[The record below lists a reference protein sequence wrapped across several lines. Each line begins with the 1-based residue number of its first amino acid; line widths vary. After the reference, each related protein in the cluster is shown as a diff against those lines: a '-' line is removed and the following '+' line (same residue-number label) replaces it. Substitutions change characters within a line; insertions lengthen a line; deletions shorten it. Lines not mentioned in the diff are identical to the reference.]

1 MFPHTQY
8 GPAGLTQGS
17 IYKPVAG
24 DVGGQLGLPKEAIVG
39 GHVGVFGAGVPET
52 RVAPTGKRL
61 RIYESHPPSVPRVR
75 RNYLEAEARNQS
87 LGRAGE
93 ELALR
98 FEHERL
104 WRAGKKKLAERIE
117 HVARTKGDYL
127 GYDILSFEV
136 NGQERLIEVK
146 TTAFGAMTPFFAS
159 RNEVEF
165 SESRDAEYQLYR
177 LFNFRRQPKL
187 FALGGAV
194 SRSCRLE
201 PIQYSATPR

>member
-1 MFPHTQY
+1 M
-8 GPAGLTQGS
+8 
-17 IYKPVAG
+17 
-24 DVGGQLGLPKEAIVG
+24 
-39 GHVGVFGAGVPET
+39 
-52 RVAPTGKRL
+52 
-61 RIYESHPPSVPRVR
+61 
-75 RNYLEAEARNQS
+75 
-87 LGRAGE
+87 
-93 ELALR
+93 
-98 FEHERL
+98 
-104 WRAGKKKLAERIE
+104 AERIE